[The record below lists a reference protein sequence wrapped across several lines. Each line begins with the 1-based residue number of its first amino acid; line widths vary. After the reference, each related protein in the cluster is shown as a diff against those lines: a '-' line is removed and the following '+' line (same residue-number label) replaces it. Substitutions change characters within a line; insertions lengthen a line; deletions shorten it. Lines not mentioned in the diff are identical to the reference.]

1 MAVPARDRRVAW
13 HAQGC
18 QLAARRGNSPAV
30 LRHREEALYSADC
43 FACLSVRR
51 GVPVF
56 LVQHGLILLA
66 YRESLLCHTL
76 ALPPDA
82 RMGRAPLVILLARGA
97 QRFCF
102 VPREAI

>member
-13 HAQGC
+13 HPQGR
-18 QLAARRGNSPAV
+18 QPAARRGNSPAA
-30 LRHREEALYSADC
+30 LRHREETLYSAHC
-43 FACLSVRR
+43 FAGLSVRR

-56 LVQHGLILLA
+56 LVQHRLILLA

-76 ALPPDA
+76 DLSPDV
-82 RMGRAPLVILLARGA
+82 RMGKAPLVILLACGA

-102 VPREAI
+102 VPGEAI